1 MHVDWF
7 RIITEVERSGMTQ
20 RVIANHLAVAPSTVF
35 YWKQGN
41 QPRYAEGEA
50 LIRLWELV
58 TEHEAHQLPYSQ
70 EPYTRYRKR

>member
-7 RIITEVERSGMTQ
+7 KIITDVERSGMTQ
-20 RVIANHLAVAPSTVF
+20 RVIANHLDVAPSTVF

-41 QPRYAEGEA
+41 QPRYTEGEA

-58 TEHEAHQLPYSQ
+58 TEREGHQVPYSQ
-70 EPYTRYRKR
+70 EPYSRYRKR